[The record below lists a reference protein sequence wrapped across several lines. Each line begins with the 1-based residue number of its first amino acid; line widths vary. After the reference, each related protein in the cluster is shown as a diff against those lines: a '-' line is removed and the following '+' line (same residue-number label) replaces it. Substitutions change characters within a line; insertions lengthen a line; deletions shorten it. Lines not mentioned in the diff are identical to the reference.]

1 MSKPDPLPEQTV
13 ITGQVALTEQK
24 IWDLPTRIFHWMLV
38 LCFAGAW
45 LTAES
50 ERTQLLH
57 LMLGYCAGALVLWR
71 VVWGLV
77 GSRYALF
84 SDFVRSPAVALRY
97 LQGYLPGSK
106 LDPARRYLGH
116 NPAGGWAVLGLMA
129 LMAAAVASGWWA
141 YQSGAP
147 DVAGEAHEVLSH
159 ALLIL
164 IGLHIVAVI
173 FTGFMHGENLVR
185 AMLTGRKRALPEQ
198 GIRSSH
204 CFIGLALFAAVT
216 WLGWALYTGRLPG
229 LTA

>member
-1 MSKPDPLPEQTV
+1 MSTPDTPPEQA
-13 ITGQVALTEQK
+13 ALEAQK
-24 IWDLPTRIFHWMLV
+24 IWDLPTRVFHWLLV

-57 LMLGYCAGALVLWR
+57 LTLGYCAGALVLWR
-71 VVWGLV
+71 VVWGV
-77 GSRYALF
+77 AGSRYALF
-84 SDFVRSPAVALRY
+84 SDFVRSPAAALRY
-97 LQGYLPGSK
+97 VQAYMPGGT
-106 LDPARRYLGH
+106 LAPPRRYVGH
-116 NPAGGWAVLGLMA
+116 NPAGGWAVLGLLG

-147 DVAGEAHEVLSH
+147 DAAGEAHEVLTH

-164 IGLHIVAVI
+164 IGLHVVAVVA
-173 FTGFMHGENLVR
+173 TGFKHRENLVR
-185 AMLTGRKRALPEQ
+185 AMWTGRKRALPDQ

-204 CFIGLALFAAVT
+204 VLIGLLLFAAMT
-216 WLGWALYTGRLPG
+216 WLGWALYAGQLPG